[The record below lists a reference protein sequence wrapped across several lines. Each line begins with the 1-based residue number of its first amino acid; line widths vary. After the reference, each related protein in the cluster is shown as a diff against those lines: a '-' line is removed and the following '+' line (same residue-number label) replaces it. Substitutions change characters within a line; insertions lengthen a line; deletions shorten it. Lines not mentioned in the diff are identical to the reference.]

1 MIYFPEPYTRGKN
14 KIKDELDFSKY
25 RTKSDL
31 KNAPGVDISD
41 FPKKADIASL
51 KSYIDKLETTPTE
64 LSKLSKVVEKD

>member
-1 MIYFPEPYTRGKN
+1 M
-14 KIKDELDFSKY
+14 SKY

-31 KNAPGVDISD
+31 KNAQCVDISD

-64 LSKLSKVVEKD
+64 LSKLSNVVEKD

>member
-14 KIKDELDFSKY
+14 KIKDELDLSKY

-41 FPKKADIASL
+41 FPEKADIASL

-64 LSKLSKVVEKD
+64 FSKLSNVVEKD